1 MIQDKPCCDNC
12 PHYAVEEKNGLCLYD
27 APCLTYDDAGVPKHA
42 IFIVEKTHRCSNHPW
57 IADAMSR
64 LYKTG
69 MSEPRT
75 NFAASWRAYIF
86 ELPFILDVLAGGGD
100 KAVRKEETP

>member
-1 MIQDKPCCDNC
+1 MTKDKPCCDNC

-57 IADAMSR
+57 IARHADDFWNSTTSVVNMA
-64 LYKTG
+64 
-69 MSEPRT
+69 ED
-75 NFAASWRAYIF
+75 WRAYID
-86 ELPFILDVLAGGGD
+86 ELPFILDILAGGGD
-100 KAVRKEETP
+100 KAVRKEDDHA